1 MGAPSFKDCVAA
13 DIHGVFLNAQ
23 EFADTHTIDGREM
36 DAVVDDDALLER
48 DAARGGVHTDGTYR
62 TRRLLYVSKSDY
74 GGRPMSGKALNLD
87 GREYRVVQADEA
99 AGTVVYCGP
108 SIKGVARQFT
118 AYNNGI
124 PEGLKAATEKN
135 KVLAAMIVPLEDL
148 PEAMRQLRQKS
159 GRIYT
164 LYKAVQGKT

>member
-1 MGAPSFKDCVAA
+1 MTKRTSKAA
-13 DIHGVFLNAQ
+13 G
-23 EFADTHTIDGREM
+23 
-36 DAVVDDDALLER
+36 
-48 DAARGGVHTDGTYR
+48 
-62 TRRLLYVSKSDY
+62 
-74 GGRPMSGKALNLD
+74 
-87 GREYRVVQADEA
+87 A

-124 PEGLKAATEKN
+124 QEGLKAATEKN
-135 KVLAAMIVPLEDL
+135 KVLAAMIVPLEEL

>member
-1 MGAPSFKDCVAA
+1 MTTKRTKKAA
-13 DIHGVFLNAQ
+13 
-23 EFADTHTIDGREM
+23 
-36 DAVVDDDALLER
+36 
-48 DAARGGVHTDGTYR
+48 
-62 TRRLLYVSKSDY
+62 
-74 GGRPMSGKALNLD
+74 
-87 GREYRVVQADEA
+87 EA

-124 PEGLKAATEKN
+124 QEGLKQAAEKN
-135 KVLAAMIVPLEDL
+135 KILAALIVPLEDL

-164 LYKAVQGKT
+164 LYKAVQGRT

>member
-1 MGAPSFKDCVAA
+1 MTKRTSKAA
-13 DIHGVFLNAQ
+13 G
-23 EFADTHTIDGREM
+23 
-36 DAVVDDDALLER
+36 
-48 DAARGGVHTDGTYR
+48 
-62 TRRLLYVSKSDY
+62 
-74 GGRPMSGKALNLD
+74 
-87 GREYRVVQADEA
+87 A

-135 KVLAAMIVPLEDL
+135 KVLAAMIVPLEEL

-164 LYKAVQGKT
+164 LYKAVQSKT

>member
-1 MGAPSFKDCVAA
+1 MTTKRTKKAA
-13 DIHGVFLNAQ
+13 
-23 EFADTHTIDGREM
+23 
-36 DAVVDDDALLER
+36 
-48 DAARGGVHTDGTYR
+48 
-62 TRRLLYVSKSDY
+62 
-74 GGRPMSGKALNLD
+74 
-87 GREYRVVQADEA
+87 EA

-108 SIKGVARQFT
+108 PIKGVARQFT

>member
-1 MGAPSFKDCVAA
+1 MTKRTSKAA
-13 DIHGVFLNAQ
+13 G
-23 EFADTHTIDGREM
+23 
-36 DAVVDDDALLER
+36 
-48 DAARGGVHTDGTYR
+48 
-62 TRRLLYVSKSDY
+62 
-74 GGRPMSGKALNLD
+74 
-87 GREYRVVQADEA
+87 A

-135 KVLAAMIVPLEDL
+135 KVLAAMIVPLEEL

-164 LYKAVQGKT
+164 LYKAVQGKS

>member
-1 MGAPSFKDCVAA
+1 MTKRTSKAA
-13 DIHGVFLNAQ
+13 G
-23 EFADTHTIDGREM
+23 
-36 DAVVDDDALLER
+36 
-48 DAARGGVHTDGTYR
+48 
-62 TRRLLYVSKSDY
+62 
-74 GGRPMSGKALNLD
+74 
-87 GREYRVVQADEA
+87 A
-99 AGTVVYCGP
+99 AGTMVYCGP

-135 KVLAAMIVPLEDL
+135 KVLAAMIVPLEEL

>member
-1 MGAPSFKDCVAA
+1 MTKRTSKAA
-13 DIHGVFLNAQ
+13 G
-23 EFADTHTIDGREM
+23 
-36 DAVVDDDALLER
+36 
-48 DAARGGVHTDGTYR
+48 
-62 TRRLLYVSKSDY
+62 
-74 GGRPMSGKALNLD
+74 
-87 GREYRVVQADEA
+87 A

-135 KVLAAMIVPLEDL
+135 KVLAALIVPLEDL

-164 LYKAVQGKT
+164 LYKAVQGRT

>member
-1 MGAPSFKDCVAA
+1 M
-13 DIHGVFLNAQ
+13 
-23 EFADTHTIDGREM
+23 
-36 DAVVDDDALLER
+36 
-48 DAARGGVHTDGTYR
+48 
-62 TRRLLYVSKSDY
+62 
-74 GGRPMSGKALNLD
+74 
-87 GREYRVVQADEA
+87 
-99 AGTVVYCGP
+99 VYCGP

>member
-1 MGAPSFKDCVAA
+1 MTKRIRKAA
-13 DIHGVFLNAQ
+13 
-23 EFADTHTIDGREM
+23 
-36 DAVVDDDALLER
+36 
-48 DAARGGVHTDGTYR
+48 
-62 TRRLLYVSKSDY
+62 
-74 GGRPMSGKALNLD
+74 
-87 GREYRVVQADEA
+87 EA

-108 SIKGVARQFT
+108 PIKGVARQFT

-135 KVLAAMIVPLEDL
+135 KVLGALIVPLEDL

-164 LYKAVQGKT
+164 LYRKAQKRN

>member
-1 MGAPSFKDCVAA
+1 MTKRTSKAA
-13 DIHGVFLNAQ
+13 G
-23 EFADTHTIDGREM
+23 
-36 DAVVDDDALLER
+36 
-48 DAARGGVHTDGTYR
+48 
-62 TRRLLYVSKSDY
+62 
-74 GGRPMSGKALNLD
+74 
-87 GREYRVVQADEA
+87 A

-135 KVLAAMIVPLEDL
+135 KVLAAMIVPLEEL

-164 LYKAVQGKT
+164 LNKAVQGKT

>member
-1 MGAPSFKDCVAA
+1 MTKRTSKAA
-13 DIHGVFLNAQ
+13 G
-23 EFADTHTIDGREM
+23 
-36 DAVVDDDALLER
+36 
-48 DAARGGVHTDGTYR
+48 
-62 TRRLLYVSKSDY
+62 
-74 GGRPMSGKALNLD
+74 
-87 GREYRVVQADEA
+87 A

-135 KVLAAMIVPLEDL
+135 KVLAAMIVPLEEL

-164 LYKAVQGKT
+164 QYKAVQGKT